1 MEYSRTPK
9 FATHVEINLGYFKK
23 NKARKEHLLDIQYK
37 IHEVLPV
44 MLVSELEYNRY
55 HSD

>member
-23 NKARKEHLLDIQYK
+23 NKARKEHLLDTQYK